1 MGENCAK
8 KPCCWIATV
17 GRENTEPELATA
29 YDEVCR
35 DDGSVHKLYQAFAT
49 RPDLLVLADRF
60 YRELLHNSRRSL
72 EDWMQ
77 ELVATY
83 VAILCG
89 CRYAKDNHG
98 ANLVSLLGD
107 RKQERAMLA
116 ILEAGEIPAD
126 ANARTSAILAYT
138 RKLTL
143 KPGAM
148 VEADVAALRE
158 AGLGDAE
165 IFEVN
170 QIAANFAYWSRM
182 LNGLGV
188 KAVGERIGR

>member
-1 MGENCAK
+1 MPSPSWPPPTTRSA
-8 KPCCWIATV
+8 AT
-17 GRENTEPELATA
+17 
-29 YDEVCR
+29 
-35 DDGSVHKLYQAFAT
+35 DGSVHKLYQAFAT

-126 ANARTSAILAYT
+126 ANARTSLNFH
-138 RKLTL
+138 
-143 KPGAM
+143 GA
-148 VEADVAALRE
+148 E
-158 AGLGDAE
+158 LG
-165 IFEVN
+165 
-170 QIAANFAYWSRM
+170 
-182 LNGLGV
+182 
-188 KAVGERIGR
+188 